1 MKNLTSM
8 NINYRKLLP
17 EESKAYR
24 TIRLESLEQFPESF
38 GASYQEAL
46 KIEKFQIER
55 DIEEQTFGRFVLG
68 AYADDL
74 LTGICTFVTS
84 DKNSGTIYQMYVKR
98 EFQGKN
104 IGQGLIEAV
113 ILEAERQFNDIEIFL
128 EVAPGND
135 KAYNLYRKTGFLE
148 VINTSSKD
156 LSSCIKMK
164 YIPK

>member
-1 MKNLTSM
+1 M

-74 LTGICTFVTS
+74 LIGICTFVTS

-104 IGQGLIEAV
+104 IGQGLI
-113 ILEAERQFNDIEIFL
+113 
-128 EVAPGND
+128 
-135 KAYNLYRKTGFLE
+135 
-148 VINTSSKD
+148 
-156 LSSCIKMK
+156 
-164 YIPK
+164 